1 LFCKRYFLQDLLGEG
16 GMGAV
21 YRAQDRLTGQPV
33 ALKRVL
39 APTDQLLFNSRSE
52 TVDAR
57 LALAQEF
64 QTLASLRHPNIISV
78 LDYGFDEQQQP
89 YFTMDLLVGAQSIL
103 KAGQQQSFAG
113 RIDILIQMLR
123 ALTYLHRRGIVHR
136 DLKPGNVMVV
146 DGTVKVLD
154 FGLSIGI
161 GQHSAAAGTLAYM
174 APEILEGG
182 TASAAADLYSVGVI
196 AFELL
201 SGRRLY
207 SATSLSALIDEVLGK
222 EPDLDPIGVS
232 APVASVLRRLLAK
245 APEKRY
251 ADSSEVIRD
260 LSAATGQP
268 AALETLAIRESFLQA
283 ARLVGRDEEL
293 ARLSAALD
301 TALRG
306 EGSAW
311 LIGGE
316 SGVGKSRFLNEL
328 ATLGLIRGA
337 LVLRGQAVSEGG
349 APYQVWRDVLRRL
362 ALAADLN
369 DTEASVLA
377 VLTPDIATL
386 LNRPIARVPDIEPM
400 AAQARLLN
408 VVSAVFRRHQ
418 QPVVVVLED
427 IHWAGVE
434 SLAVLAQL
442 AQMAPKL
449 RLLVVGTYRDD
460 ERPDLPDVLPGM
472 HLLKLNRL
480 TEEGIAKLSQ
490 SMLGEAGRQPH
501 LLQLLQRETEGNVF
515 FLVEVVRALAEEA
528 GQLAEIGRTA
538 LPDSVSAGG
547 VQRLLQRRLDRVPPS
562 ARPLMQT
569 AAVLGRELDLAV
581 LQVCAGSIDMQ
592 RWLLDCANA
601 AVLEVQDQRWR
612 FAHDKLREAV
622 LSALEPQARARL
634 HAQAASAIETVY
646 PGDPRHAASLAY
658 HWRIAGEPVK
668 EMKYARQA
676 GVEARNVSAFVEAI
690 AFFQRALELAANIV
704 DDRLRWQGYLNEQL
718 GGTLFWMGRWNE
730 SRSHFEAGLASAR
743 QIGDQP
749 VIAAALNGLA
759 DVALQQGS
767 YIEAEAYYGESLGIG
782 QAINNADVLTH
793 ALTGLGDVAWR
804 VGAYRQS
811 QEYLEEN
818 LALARSTGKLPS
830 VINALNMLGIAYS
843 MQKKYEQAKACFGE
857 AVRLAQESGNR
868 ARVAQALGNLGEV
881 ARIEH
886 RYDEA
891 RQYLRETLAIDIE
904 VDNRYGQANTLYS
917 LGALAYHRQAYDEAR
932 RYFFRALQMG
942 RQIGSVPLILG
953 TLVGFGRLLAQ
964 EGQIE
969 RGAELLGLALNHPGI
984 SSDLKEEE
992 ALPFLAELEARPEQD
1007 VIRLALKR
1015 GQTLDLAA
1023 VAETILAENAALA
1036 QDDQPD

>member
-1 LFCKRYFLQDLLGEG
+1 
-16 GMGAV
+16 MGAV

-103 KAGQQQSFAG
+103 KAGHQQSFAG

-232 APVASVLRRLLAK
+232 APVASVLRKLLAK

-316 SGVGKSRFLNEL
+316 SGVGKSRLLNEL

-369 DTEASVLA
+369 DTEAGVLS

-634 HAQAASAIETVY
+634 HAQAAGAIETVY

-690 AFFQRALELAANIV
+690 AFFQRALELAANINIV

-793 ALTGLGDVAWR
+793 ALAGLGDVAWR

-818 LALARSTGKLPS
+818 LALARSTGKLPF

>member
-1 LFCKRYFLQDLLGEG
+1 
-16 GMGAV
+16 MGAV
-21 YRAQDRLTGQPV
+21 YRAQDRLAGQPV

-103 KAGQQQSFAG
+103 KAGHQQSFAG

-232 APVASVLRRLLAK
+232 APVASVLRKLLAK

-316 SGVGKSRFLNEL
+316 SGVGKSRLLNEL

-369 DTEASVLA
+369 DTEAGVLS

-634 HAQAASAIETVY
+634 HAQAAGAIETVY

-690 AFFQRALELAANIV
+690 AFFQRALELAANINIV

-793 ALTGLGDVAWR
+793 ALAGLGDVAWR

-818 LALARSTGKLPS
+818 LALARSTGKLPF